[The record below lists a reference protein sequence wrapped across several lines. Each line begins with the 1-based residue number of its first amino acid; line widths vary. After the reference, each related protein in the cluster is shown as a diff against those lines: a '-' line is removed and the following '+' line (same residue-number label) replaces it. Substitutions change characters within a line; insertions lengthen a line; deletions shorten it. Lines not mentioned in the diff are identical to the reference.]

1 MRSMNPLR
9 SFVLIFSLQ
18 VMAPS
23 GLPANAS
30 NGLCACLP
38 DDGKAKA
45 VASKEDKPKKRAA
58 KQHRGKFTI
67 SKETTYVT
75 GPLDKDGYIDYAAAL
90 NEQLG
95 KGVTPENNANV
106 LIWKAI
112 GPIHGSKKMPAEFFQ
127 LMGIPEPPE
136 KGEYLIELSQY
147 LRKHLKTEDPEE
159 LQEIDDQLTRS
170 TQRPWSIQQYPKL
183 ASWLKANEKP
193 LVMVVEASRRP
204 QYFSPVVPSKT
215 EKGSY

>member
-90 NEQLG
+90 NERLS

-112 GPIHGSKKMPAEFFQ
+112 GPHEGKNIMPPKFFKLMGMDVPAEN
-127 LMGIPEPPE
+127 
-136 KGEYLIELSQY
+136 GEYFVDLSRY
-147 LRKHLKTEDPEE
+147 LKDHLKIEDLEKI
-159 LQEIDDQLTRS
+159 QQVDDQLNRA
-170 TQRPWSIQQYPKL
+170 TQRPWTANEYPNL
-183 ASWLKANEKP
+183 ASWLKSNERP
-193 LVMVVEASRRP
+193 LALIVEATKRL
-204 QYFSPVVPSKT
+204 QY
-215 EKGSY
+215 